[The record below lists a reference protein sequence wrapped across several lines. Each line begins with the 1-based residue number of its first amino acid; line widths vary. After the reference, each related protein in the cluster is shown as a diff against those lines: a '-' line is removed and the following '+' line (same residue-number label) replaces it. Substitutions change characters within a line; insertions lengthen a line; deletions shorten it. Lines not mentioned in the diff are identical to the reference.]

1 MIKQGKKKFIV
12 VFGVLF
18 FALPLFVFAYSSGTQ
33 HKFYLEQDFDKSDRE
48 TLYATIRYVSTNA
61 YFYIENQ
68 WWEDSLVEERDALN
82 SKLAGLG
89 KKFDLEIYPKMTDTF
104 GSEWRPGI
112 DSDYKIT
119 ILFHQMKNDAA
130 GYFRT
135 IDEYPTIQASGSNE
149 REMIYLNIE
158 VLDNLYPES
167 YVAHEFMHLITFN
180 QKNRQTGKEEDVWL
194 NELRAEYAPT
204 LLGYDQEY
212 TGTNLQK
219 RVRNFIDSP
228 NDSLTE
234 WQGSVNDYGVISLFG
249 QYLVGRYGINILR
262 DSLSSSSVGLVSL
275 DYALAKNNIKKNIA
289 DVFTDWTIAMSA
301 NDCALG
307 TDYCYSNDFLGAV
320 KVAPSLIYLPSTQE
334 SHLSLI
340 YAIKEWSGNW
350 YKIVGGDKG
359 LKVEFKGL
367 TSKSFIVPYLIE
379 RANKIQSVNI
389 LELDSG
395 NKGAIELPYFGEN
408 NQSLILLPA
417 IEKKVADFLDSEP
430 SWRFSLA
437 VSTFKNGDSGDQEE
451 PDAGTEEPESKP
463 ISQMTIAELRVKIL
477 EIQRMLAHLLAE
489 LQKIKGTAAG
499 CGRIENNLFFGL
511 TDNAEVRCLQ
521 EFLKSQESSLY
532 PEGLVTG
539 NFYFATKRAVIRF
552 QERYADEIL
561 YPLGL
566 PSGTGYV
573 GASTRSKINRLLG
586 S

>member
-18 FALPLFVFAYSSGTQ
+18 FALPFFVLAYSSGTQ

-367 TSKSFIVPYLIE
+367 TSKSFVVPYLIE

-451 PDAGTEEPESKP
+451 PDAGTEEPEPKP

>member
-18 FALPLFVFAYSSGTQ
+18 FALPFFVLAYSSGTQ

-367 TSKSFIVPYLIE
+367 TSKSFVVPYLIE

>member
-18 FALPLFVFAYSSGTQ
+18 FALPFFVLAYSSGTQ